1 MIFRQIPISPMQ
13 NFAYLVGDEKE
24 GVCAV
29 IDPSDPGRVLR
40 EAADLGLKII
50 YIINTHGHIDHTSG
64 NREAKGKTGAKV
76 VAHESSKIEKDVEVD
91 GGENIEVGGLRIE
104 VIHTPGHTPDGI
116 CLLVDK
122 KLVTGDTLFVGECGR
137 TDLPGSDSRAMYDSL
152 FNKLMK
158 LEDDIEV
165 YPGHDYGKRPSS
177 TIGEERRTN
186 YTLEPR
192 TTDEF
197 VRFMAE
203 P

>member
-1 MIFRQIPISPMQ
+1 MIFEQIPISPMQ

-29 IDPSDPGRVLR
+29 VDPSDASKVLSI
-40 EAADLGLKII
+40 AADLGLKII
-50 YIINTHGHIDHTSG
+50 YIIATHGHIDHTSG
-64 NREAKGKTGAKV
+64 NNELKRKTDAKV
-76 VAHESSKIEKDVEVD
+76 IAHNSSRIDKDMGVD
-91 GGENIEVGGLRIE
+91 DGEDIEVGGLRIK

-116 CLLVDK
+116 CLLVGN
-122 KLVTGDTLFVGECGR
+122 KLMTGDTLFVGECGR

-152 FNKLMK
+152 FNKLMR
-158 LEDDIEV
+158 LDDDIEV
-165 YPGHDYGKRPSS
+165 YPGHDYGKKPSS
-177 TIGEERRTN
+177 TVGEERRTN

-192 TTDEF
+192 TIDEF